1 MAGVEGARWNAPEGP
16 GSDLEERS
24 DHPVVHV
31 SHHDALAYC
40 AWAGARLLT
49 EAEWEY
55 AARGGSAGRR
65 YPWGDEIAPAGQRTH
80 EHLAGRLPRV
90 STRPGGRTGT
100 VPVDSYDPNGFG
112 LYNTSGNVWEWC
124 AEAFTVPSEN
134 SAGDPGQR
142 VIRGGSYLCHA
153 SYCNRY
159 RVAARSKNTPDSST
173 GHGGFRCAWDVGRGD
188 RTRVALPPV
197 TATLIWILVGLAAI
211 GLYLSWTAGRLDR
224 LHARID
230 AARAALDAQ
239 LLRRASVAQELATSG
254 VLDPAAS
261 IVLYE
266 AAHAARQAE
275 EEQREVA
282 ESELSQALRA
292 VFGEVQQ
299 VEAVREA
306 PGGDAAATE
315 LAQAVRRVPMARRF
329 HNDAVRAARALRRH
343 RKVRWFRLA
352 GHAPFPMAFEMDDE
366 PPIAL
371 ADRPT
376 T

>member
-1 MAGVEGARWNAPEGP
+1 M
-16 GSDLEERS
+16 
-24 DHPVVHV
+24 
-31 SHHDALAYC
+31 
-40 AWAGARLLT
+40 
-49 EAEWEY
+49 
-55 AARGGSAGRR
+55 
-65 YPWGDEIAPAGQRTH
+65 
-80 EHLAGRLPRV
+80 
-90 STRPGGRTGT
+90 
-100 VPVDSYDPNGFG
+100 
-112 LYNTSGNVWEWC
+112 TS
-124 AEAFTVPSEN
+124 
-134 SAGDPGQR
+134 
-142 VIRGGSYLCHA
+142 
-153 SYCNRY
+153 
-159 RVAARSKNTPDSST
+159 
-173 GHGGFRCAWDVGRGD
+173 
-188 RTRVALPPV
+188 
-197 TATLIWILVGLAAI
+197 TLIWIAVVLFAI

-292 VFGEVQQ
+292 VVGDAQQ
-299 VEAVREA
+299 VEVVRAA
-306 PGGDAAATE
+306 PGGEDAANE

-343 RKVRWFRLA
+343 RTVRWFRLA
-352 GHAPFPMAFEMDDE
+352 GHAPFPLAFEMDDE
-366 PPIAL
+366 PPVAL
-371 ADRPT
+371 ADRAT

>member
-1 MAGVEGARWNAPEGP
+1 MRP
-16 GSDLEERS
+16 G
-24 DHPVVHV
+24 
-31 SHHDALAYC
+31 
-40 AWAGARLLT
+40 
-49 EAEWEY
+49 
-55 AARGGSAGRR
+55 AAR
-65 YPWGDEIAPAGQRTH
+65 PA
-80 EHLAGRLPRV
+80 
-90 STRPGGRTGT
+90 
-100 VPVDSYDPNGFG
+100 D
-112 LYNTSGNVWEWC
+112 
-124 AEAFTVPSEN
+124 
-134 SAGDPGQR
+134 
-142 VIRGGSYLCHA
+142 
-153 SYCNRY
+153 
-159 RVAARSKNTPDSST
+159 AARKGPADP
-173 GHGGFRCAWDVGRGD
+173 A
-188 RTRVALPPV
+188 VALPPV
-197 TATLIWILVGLAAI
+197 TVTLIWIAVALFAI

-292 VFGEVQQ
+292 IFSEPDQ

-306 PGGDAAATE
+306 PGGEEAAEE

-343 RKVRWFRLA
+343 RAVRWFRLA
-352 GHAPFPMAFEMDDE
+352 GHAPFPLAFEMDDE
-366 PPIAL
+366 PPTAL
-371 ADRPT
+371 ADRAT
-376 T
+376 A